1 MNIHLRKFSSLY
13 MIYKKNTRITCNVDN
28 IVIRLTEHDGRKLS
42 VAAYYGNTEVASIV
56 SVIHNLGIPLVSIKF
71 R

>member
-1 MNIHLRKFSSLY
+1 